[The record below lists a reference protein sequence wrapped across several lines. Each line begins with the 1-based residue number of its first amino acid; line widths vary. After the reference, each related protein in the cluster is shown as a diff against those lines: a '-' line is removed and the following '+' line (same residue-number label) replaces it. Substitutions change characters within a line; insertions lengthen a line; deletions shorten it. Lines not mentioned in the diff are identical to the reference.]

1 MIASKEKYMVICDD
15 DFVFTERSR
24 LENWKTLLLAH
35 PEAGLAAG
43 MLNTN
48 GQDWHYEHELRKF
61 EKFYVMKEY
70 DEIKWK
76 NHKGI
81 KYHYCDLAMNWFMMR
96 RECWEDNPWDS
107 EYKIVH
113 EHLQFFLDLKDQGK
127 WKVIYTPTVHAN
139 HDKKPHKDE
148 YEILRS
154 SKGRKRL
161 SWLHY
166 FKKTGIRFGIYMTKA
181 EGGIKVIDLLTGELV
196 SNHHL
201 FLNKVYGTNQE
212 TPVQRIYKKLTEEI
226 NRQLD
231 NKLTIVEK
239 ETRKQISKEEEK
251 LQEQKNEF
259 WKKRMER
266 KQARRMDA

>member
-1 MIASKEKYMVICDD
+1 
-15 DFVFTERSR
+15 
-24 LENWKTLLLAH
+24 
-35 PEAGLAAG
+35 
-43 MLNTN
+43 
-48 GQDWHYEHELRKF
+48 
-61 EKFYVMKEY
+61 
-70 DEIKWK
+70 
-76 NHKGI
+76 
-81 KYHYCDLAMNWFMMR
+81 
-96 RECWEDNPWDS
+96 
-107 EYKIVH
+107 
-113 EHLQFFLDLKDQGK
+113 
-127 WKVIYTPTVHAN
+127 
-139 HDKKPHKDE
+139 
-148 YEILRS
+148 
-154 SKGRKRL
+154 
-161 SWLHY
+161 
-166 FKKTGIRFGIYMTKA
+166 MTKA